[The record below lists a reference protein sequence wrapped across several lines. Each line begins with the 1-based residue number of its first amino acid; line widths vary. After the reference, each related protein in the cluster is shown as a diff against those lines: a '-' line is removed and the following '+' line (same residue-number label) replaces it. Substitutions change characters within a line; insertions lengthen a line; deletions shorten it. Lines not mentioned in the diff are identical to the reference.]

1 LINKIKIQIM
11 NRQEFFEIAGYFA
24 NPIRNS
30 RIELEARE
38 ITINNY
44 ATHYLAMT
52 GLPLPVG
59 SDSITSL
66 TNDADK
72 WGREMRLY
80 FTLTDQL
87 GIPQLVDQLKTVGG
101 RYGYDLWDQRLNN
114 KDIID
119 DLLQIGFTLGEPQD
133 ETRIR
138 GFIEITDLIYFNNG
152 FKRP

>member
-1 LINKIKIQIM
+1 M

-44 ATHYLAMT
+44 ATLYLAKT
-52 GLPLPVG
+52 GLPLPIG

-66 TNDADK
+66 PNDADK

-80 FTLTDQL
+80 FTLTNQL
-87 GIPQLVDQLKTVGG
+87 GIPQMVDQLKTVGG
-101 RYGYDLWDQRLNN
+101 RYGYDLWDQRLNS

-119 DLLQIGFTLGEPQD
+119 ELLEIGFTLGGPQD
-133 ETRIR
+133 ENRIR
-138 GFIEITDLIYFNNG
+138 GFIEITDLNNFNYG
-152 FKRP
+152 FDRP